1 MTIFQEKVYP
11 VRKTKKNYDKKR
23 ESKFSNGVFQ
33 VVKKIP
39 AGKFLSYKMV
49 AKLSGRPKAWRA
61 VGNVLNKNRDK
72 KIPCHRV
79 IRLDRKIGGYNRG
92 IKNKIALLK
101 KEGLRIEREKISF

>member
-39 AGKFLSYKMV
+39 AGKFLTYKIV
-49 AKLSGRPKAWRA
+49 AKLAGRPKAWRA
-61 VGNVLNKNRDK
+61 VGNILNRNKDRQ
-72 KIPCHRV
+72 IPCHRV
-79 IRLDRKIGGYNRG
+79 VKSNRRVGGYRFG
-92 IKNKIALLK
+92 RERKIALLK
-101 KEGLRIEREKISF
+101 KEGVIIKNGKITF